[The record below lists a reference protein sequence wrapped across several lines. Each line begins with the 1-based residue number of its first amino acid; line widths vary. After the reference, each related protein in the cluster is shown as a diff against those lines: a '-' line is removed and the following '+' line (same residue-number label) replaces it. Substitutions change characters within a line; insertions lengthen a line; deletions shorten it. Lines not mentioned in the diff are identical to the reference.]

1 MTISRRSSQKMLNFL
16 CSSVGAL
23 AINPTGKLNPESR
36 PALRPAAAVLG
47 TITTTLP
54 PAFAEVVDN
63 PYAPSAVQQSGGG
76 DDVIGNIMGF
86 VVGGA
91 INVAFVGLLLF
102 ILKFAFDAVSSTDFS
117 AVTVT
122 PEEGAVDTPKTPI
135 NLKKI
140 GDAFFDDSGTGAVTE
155 PAEKKE
161 GKRNN
166 MMGAVRGPLQLTAAA
181 LCSRPAPIISAR
193 SLCLVYQGGRELAP
207 WMKIDQNR
215 IEKAKQAREKDQK
228 NR

>member
-1 MTISRRSSQKMLNFL
+1 MTSDARARRQNLQMTISCRIQTMLISL
-16 CSSVGAL
+16 CSTMGAL
-23 AINPTGKLNPESR
+23 AINPTGKFVVPESR

-47 TITTTLP
+47 AITTTLP

-181 LCSRPAPIISAR
+181 LCSRVPHQSSQRVLCASCIRAGA
-193 SLCLVYQGGRELAP
+193 SLLHG
-207 WMKIDQNR
+207 
-215 IEKAKQAREKDQK
+215 
-228 NR
+228 

>member
-1 MTISRRSSQKMLNFL
+1 MLNFL

-122 PEEGAVDTPKTPI
+122 PEEGAEVDTPKTPI

>member
-1 MTISRRSSQKMLNFL
+1 MTISHRIQKMLSTL
-16 CSSVGAL
+16 CSTVGAL
-23 AINPTGKLNPESR
+23 AINPTGKFVVPESR

-47 TITTTLP
+47 AITTTLP

-181 LCSRPAPIISAR
+181 LCSRVPHQSSQRVLCASCIRAGA
-193 SLCLVYQGGRELAP
+193 SLLHG
-207 WMKIDQNR
+207 
-215 IEKAKQAREKDQK
+215 
-228 NR
+228 

>member
-1 MTISRRSSQKMLNFL
+1 MLSMSFWL
-16 CSSVGAL
+16 VGAL
-23 AINPTGKLNPESR
+23 ALNPTGKLVGPESR

-47 TITTTLP
+47 AITTTLP

-122 PEEGAVDTPKTPI
+122 PEEGAEVDMTPKTPI

-166 MMGAVRGPLQLTAAA
+166 MIGAVRGPLQLTAAA

>member
-1 MTISRRSSQKMLNFL
+1 MRRSSKISHLLSMSFWL
-16 CSSVGAL
+16 VGAL
-23 AINPTGKLNPESR
+23 ALNPTGKLVGPESR

-47 TITTTLP
+47 AITTTLP

-76 DDVIGNIMGF
+76 DDIIGNIIGF

-91 INVAFVGLLLF
+91 INIAFVGLLLF

-117 AVTVT
+117 AVTMT
-122 PEEGAVDTPKTPI
+122 PEEGAEVDATPKTPI

-181 LCSRPAPIISAR
+181 NCPRPRTNHLSAFTVPRVSGRARACSMDEDRPESD
-193 SLCLVYQGGRELAP
+193 REGEAG
-207 WMKIDQNR
+207 
-215 IEKAKQAREKDQK
+215 A
-228 NR
+228 

>member
-1 MTISRRSSQKMLNFL
+1 MLSTL
-16 CSSVGAL
+16 CSTVGAL
-23 AINPTGKLNPESR
+23 AINPTGKFVVPESR

-47 TITTTLP
+47 AITTTLP

-181 LCSRPAPIISAR
+181 LCSRVPHQSSQRVLCASCIRAGA
-193 SLCLVYQGGRELAP
+193 SLLHG
-207 WMKIDQNR
+207 
-215 IEKAKQAREKDQK
+215 
-228 NR
+228 

>member
-1 MTISRRSSQKMLNFL
+1 MTISRRIQKMLSTL
-16 CSSVGAL
+16 CSTVGAL
-23 AINPTGKLNPESR
+23 AINPTGKFVVPESR

-47 TITTTLP
+47 AITTTLP

-181 LCSRPAPIISAR
+181 LCSRVPHQSSQRVLCASCIRAGA
-193 SLCLVYQGGRELAP
+193 SLLHG
-207 WMKIDQNR
+207 
-215 IEKAKQAREKDQK
+215 
-228 NR
+228 